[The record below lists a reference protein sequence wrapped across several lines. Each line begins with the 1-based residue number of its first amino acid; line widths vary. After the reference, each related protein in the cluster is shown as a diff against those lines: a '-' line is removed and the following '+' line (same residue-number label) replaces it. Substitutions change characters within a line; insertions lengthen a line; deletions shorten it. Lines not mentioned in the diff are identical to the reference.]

1 MRIPFTKY
9 AIKGYNA
16 NLEQQ
21 YADCR
26 VANEAMARRSHA
38 RFHII
43 NALLK
48 QTQKRRY
55 LEVGVRNLEDNF
67 NRIQADFKVCVD
79 PGYEAKVNYAT
90 YPVTSD
96 QFFDQ
101 LFGEELKI
109 EHRQFDVIFLDGL
122 HLADQ
127 LYRDIRNALKAI
139 ADPGFIVL
147 HDCNPPTLHH
157 ARENFRDQSP
167 ATGYWNG
174 TCWKAYQ
181 RIRTET
187 DKKCFVVDVDW
198 GVGVIVNHD
207 ENPAYRLPFDA
218 NPFYEFNV
226 MNANRKAILNLV
238 QPMDV
243 PELREHLNH

>member
-21 YADCR
+21 YAECDA
-26 VANEAMARRSHA
+26 ANDAMAQRSHA
-38 RFHII
+38 RYHII
-43 NALLK
+43 NALLHQTK
-48 QTQKRRY
+48 QKRY

-67 NRIQADFKVCVD
+67 NRIEADFKVCVD
-79 PGYEAKVNYAT
+79 PGYEADVNLAT
-90 YPVTSD
+90 FPMTSD
-96 QFFDQ
+96 EFFEQ
-101 LFGEELKI
+101 LLNRSLEVANYE
-109 EHRQFDVIFLDGL
+109 FDVIFLDGL

-127 LYRDIRNALKAI
+127 LYRDIRNALRVVA
-139 ADPGFIVL
+139 ATGFIVL
-147 HDCNPPTLHH
+147 HDCNPPTHHH
-157 ARENFRDQSP
+157 ARENFREQSP

-187 DKKCFVVDVDW
+187 DKRCFVVDVDW

-207 ENPAYRLPFDA
+207 ENPSYRLPVDA
-218 NPFYEFNV
+218 NPFYEYNV
-226 MNANRKAILNLV
+226 MAADRKKFLNLC
-238 QPMDV
+238 DV
-243 PELREHLNH
+243 IDAPELKSLH